1 MAQLTPLS
9 EWMIQQPG
17 KVVAVRSGELISVPD
32 FVTRV
37 QLWVDTL
44 CDQPGERWA
53 VYHSDSAEFFVI
65 LLALWQLGRTACIS
79 SDNRPGTVDRLA
91 NTVDG
96 FIGDFPSAPAVIDN
110 PVSSKSHPW
119 KWIIPEH
126 NLLALEIYTSGSTGD
141 PKSISKTIAQLEC
154 EVEVLESL
162 WPSEPDSVVLATV
175 SHQHLYG
182 MTFALFW
189 PFSSLRA
196 FESKLCEFPEDIIYK
211 AGLYPNFSLVS
222 SPSHLGR
229 FHSSLDWGG
238 IASRCKFV
246 ISSAAPLLRE
256 DSIAVGLLLNTQ
268 VREIYGSSETGAI
281 AWRSQQDSKTDAL
294 WKALP
299 DVELESSEES
309 GLSVRSPYLGELN
322 HFVLPDKV
330 QFDHQGCFKLIG
342 RMDRIVKVEGK
353 RVSLALIEGLLRD
366 HEWVKEVSAL
376 TIERT
381 QIETAIVMRLNQEGK
396 LHLEN
401 SGRKSLIKT
410 FKNALVD
417 HLESVVLPRRW
428 RFVEQMP
435 SNPQGKI
442 PLDCLRALFKKEEIK
457 WPQIIDEQLVDG
469 QLTIQCYIPKQLIY
483 FEGHM
488 PNRPILPGIV
498 QIHWAEA
505 YARRW
510 LSVTGR
516 FDRLE
521 VIKFQQLI
529 LPEYKMKICLEF
541 NSATRKL
548 SFRYESERGVHSS
561 GRICFKE

>member
-1 MAQLTPLS
+1 MVHLTPLS
-9 EWMIQQPG
+9 DWMIKQPG
-17 KVVAVRSGELISVPD
+17 KVVAVRSGESILVPD

-37 QLWVDTL
+37 QVWIDTL
-44 CDQPGERWA
+44 CDQPGKRWA
-53 VYHSDSAEFFVI
+53 VYHSDSAEFLAI
-65 LLALWQLGRTACIS
+65 LLALWQLGRTACIP
-79 SDNRPGTVDRLA
+79 SDNRPGTVTRMA
-91 NTVDG
+91 NSIDG
-96 FIGDFPSAPAVIDN
+96 FIGDFPSAPGAIDN
-110 PVSSKSHPW
+110 PVSGNSRPG

-126 NLLALEIYTSGSTGD
+126 NLVALEIYTSGSTGD

-154 EVEVLESL
+154 EIEVLESL
-162 WPSEPDSVVLATV
+162 WPSYPDSVVLATV

-196 FESKLCEFPEDIIYK
+196 FESKLCEFPEDIVYK
-211 AGLYPNFSLVS
+211 AGLYSHFSLIS

-229 FHSSLDWGG
+229 FNSSLDWSG

-256 DSIAVGLLLNTQ
+256 DSITVGLLLNTQ

-281 AWRSQQDSKTDAL
+281 AWRSQQDSKTDSP

-299 DVELESSEES
+299 QVELESSEGV
-309 GLSVRSPYLGELN
+309 GLTVRSPYLGELD

-376 TIERT
+376 TIERAR
-381 QIETAIVMRLNQEGK
+381 IETAIVMRLNEEGVI
-396 LHLEN
+396 HLEN
-401 SGRKSLIKT
+401 SGRKALIKI
-410 FKNALVD
+410 FKNLLSD

-428 RFVEQMP
+428 RFVERMP
-435 SNPQGKI
+435 FNPQGKL
-442 PLDCLRALFKKEEIK
+442 PLDCLQALFKKEDLK
-457 WPQIIDEQLVDG
+457 WPRIIDRQLVDG
-469 QLTIQCYIPKQLIY
+469 LLTIQCDIPPQLIY

-488 PNRPILPGIV
+488 PDRPILPGIV

-505 YARRW
+505 YGRRW
-510 LSVTGR
+510 LAVTGR

-521 VIKFQQLI
+521 VIKFQQVI
-529 LPEYKMKICLEF
+529 LPEYKVKISLEF
-541 NSATRKL
+541 NNATRKL

-561 GRICFKE
+561 GRICFT